1 MQEWR
6 MISTLPLQALSG
18 YLVHYSWPE
27 RSLSGNSGLAKGIES
42 FGTQRR
48 RHGNLREFLHCFP
61 IGLSVA
67 SRTSQ
72 TRLRQ
77 DFAQR

>member
-1 MQEWR
+1 MQQWR
-6 MISTLPLQALSG
+6 TISTLQLQTLSG
-18 YLVHYSWPE
+18 YLVHFSWPE
-27 RSLSGNSGLAKGIES
+27 RSLSGNSGLARVS
-42 FGTQRR
+42 SAFGAQRR

-61 IGLSVA
+61 IGLNVA